1 MQQRGAAHA
10 LREVW
15 CPESNGYVR
24 VKNLP
29 LMRKG
34 VKSRLKS
41 LQAWRR
47 ELKELVPEL
56 LRAHGYCRPEI
67 VKRVL
72 LY

>member
-1 MQQRGAAHA
+1 MATYARKICHS
-10 LREVW
+10 
-15 CPESNGYVR
+15 C
-24 VKNLP
+24 
-29 LMRKG
+29 KG

>member
-24 VKNLP
+24 VKIC
-29 LMRKG
+29 
-34 VKSRLKS
+34 RLKA

-47 ELKELVPEL
+47 ERNELVPEL

>member
-24 VKNLP
+24 V
-29 LMRKG
+29 RICHSCKG

>member
-1 MQQRGAAHA
+1 MLCERYVS
-10 LREVW
+10 REQW
-15 CPESNGYVR
+15 LR
-24 VKNLP
+24 VKICHSC
-29 LMRKG
+29 KG